1 MNVMNGQQVLS
12 YHVAQ
17 GAVVKA
23 DYQWFDNAV
32 SGNDVKGQLN
42 LGIGVWF

>member
-1 MNVMNGQQVLS
+1 MQEWTLGFS
-12 YHVAQ
+12 YKIAN

-23 DYQWFDNAV
+23 DYQFKKNAA
-32 SGNDVKGQLN
+32 DLDMKQLN